1 MNGSPDLFSTAI
13 KMMSALGIVLACMFV
28 AFYFM
33 KRFMNRDTVSSKA
46 KLIKVLANTYI
57 GVKKSVSLIEVPG
70 SVLVVGITND
80 KISLLTKI
88 EDKEVLESICL
99 SDERKSQ
106 TSFSDHLQKLSSRF
120 KTQEKENHN
129 E

>member
-106 TSFSDHLQKLSSRF
+106 TSFSDHLQKISSRF
-120 KTQEKENHN
+120 KTQEKKS
-129 E
+129 